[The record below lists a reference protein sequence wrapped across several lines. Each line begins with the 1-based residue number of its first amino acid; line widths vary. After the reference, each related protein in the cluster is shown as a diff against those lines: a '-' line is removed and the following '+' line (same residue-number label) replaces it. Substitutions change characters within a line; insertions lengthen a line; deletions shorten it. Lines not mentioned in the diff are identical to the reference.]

1 MTVTPTTTLNA
12 LAWVAERLAWE
23 RLLRR
28 LERLS
33 PEPPATAATPAGA
46 KAA

>member
-1 MTVTPTTTLNA
+1 MPTTPRSLDA

-23 RLLRR
+23 QLLRR
-28 LERLS
+28 LERA
-33 PEPPATAATPAGA
+33 EARPPARPAGDA